1 MTVHWF
7 DIVEEWN
14 ILNNLHSYV
23 GYSYVPVLAIN
34 VVVWINVS

>member
-7 DIVEEWN
+7 DIVEE
-14 ILNNLHSYV
+14 NNLHNYV